1 MSALPGHVGCEP
13 LLRAQRFVPERGFTL
28 HEALITLTIISV
40 VAVSAVGF
48 TRILHS
54 TQMTSQ
60 VNTLV
65 ADLSLARS
73 EAIKRARIVTVCKSR
88 SSNSCTADSAWHE
101 GWIVFT
107 DDNDNA
113 QRDDGE
119 TIIKFEH
126 ALAGGATLSFGA
138 WGPGAGK
145 YVSYRPTGSTKQNGT
160 FTFCGVEGSAT
171 AKAVILIQTGRTRV
185 SDKKSSGAPLVCP

>member
-1 MSALPGHVGCEP
+1 LSALPGHVGCEP
-13 LLRAQRFVPERGFTL
+13 FLGAQRFVPERGFTL
-28 HEALITLTIISV
+28 HEALVTLTIIGV

-88 SSNSCTADSAWHE
+88 SGDSCTAASAWHE
-101 GWIVFT
+101 GWIVFA

-119 TIIKFEH
+119 TIIKIEQ

-145 YVSYRPTGSTKQNGT
+145 YVSYRPMGTTRQNGT
-160 FTFCGVEGSAT
+160 FTFCGLAGS
-171 AKAVILIQTGRTRV
+171 AKAVILIQTGRIRV
-185 SDKKSSGAPLVCP
+185 SNKKSSGTPPVCP